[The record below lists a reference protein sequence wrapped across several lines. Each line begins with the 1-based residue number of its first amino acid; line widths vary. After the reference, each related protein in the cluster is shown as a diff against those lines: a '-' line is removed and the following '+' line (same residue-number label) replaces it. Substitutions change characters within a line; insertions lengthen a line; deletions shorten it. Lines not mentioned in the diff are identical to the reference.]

1 MSPNNAESYR
11 LIMAHLRLV
20 ASKAHNYK
28 TATQQEAVSAKQ
40 ACARGWPR
48 LLAQGYEKGTVDAV
62 LDSESDK

>member
-1 MSPNNAESYR
+1 
-11 LIMAHLRLV
+11 MAHLRLV

-28 TATQQEAVSAKQ
+28 AAIQQEAVSAKQ